1 MKTSKDCQMFK
12 FIHQKNVERFR
23 KLSATIADENQR
35 KRVLA
40 LLAEEEA
47 QQSVPEQSDPQRQK

>member
-1 MKTSKDCQMFK
+1 MKTSKDSQIFE
-12 FIHQKNVERFR
+12 FVHQENVERFR
-23 KLSATIADENQR
+23 KLSAMTADENQR

-47 QQSVPEQSDPQRQK
+47 QRPVPEHSDPRRQK

>member
-1 MKTSKDCQMFK
+1 MKTSEDYQIFK
-12 FIHQKNVERFR
+12 FIHRENVERFR
-23 KLSATIADENQR
+23 KLSATTADESQR

-47 QQSVPEQSDPQRQK
+47 QQPVPEQSDMQRQK